1 MNDLI
6 LPIEEQIWGDTQ
18 LEVLKKIGTKC
29 TPTDFAILLGA
40 YVNNDNRCWWWS
52 ASPDA
57 YGHVQV
63 VDTDGDRDLL
73 GPQERDCAVRPAS
86 LLEEDL

>member
-6 LPIEEQIWGDTQ
+6 LPIEDQIWGNTQ
-18 LEVLKKIGTKC
+18 LEVFKKIGTKC

-52 ASPDA
+52 ASPSA
-57 YGHVQV
+57 
-63 VDTDGDRDLL
+63 L
-73 GPQERDCAVRPAS
+73 GSVR
-86 LLEEDL
+86 